1 MMSSAPKAKIVAAL
15 YATYG
20 TITVICSNRSLKIL
34 IMRNEVIGSPPLLI
48 IMKSMSFTSG
58 GI

>member
-1 MMSSAPKAKIVAAL
+1 MSSAPKAKIVAAL

-34 IMRNEVIGSPPLLI
+34 MMRNEVIESPPLLLVVYDQ
-48 IMKSMSFTSG
+48 
-58 GI
+58 

>member
-1 MMSSAPKAKIVAAL
+1 MSSAPKAKIVAAL

-34 IMRNEVIGSPPLLI
+34 MMRNEVIGSI
-48 IMKSMSFTSG
+48 RSYRSYIGNHWTFSYS
-58 GI
+58 